1 MGRTG
6 EVMALDFCLSMVFT
20 LLSWESYCNLP
31 PNYISSKG
39 QGEEVTSS
47 EQWLGHRVGKGREE
61 RQSHTQQTERDRDM
75 LRHMEEIYEKQREH
89 IREMHRDGKNIQSSR
104 KIRRWRSETDR

>member
-1 MGRTG
+1 MGMSWGGEDQGPHHMGRTG

-39 QGEEVTSS
+39 QGEACA
-47 EQWLGHRVGKGREE
+47 RME
-61 RQSHTQQTERDRDM
+61 RPEGFILAKITRD
-75 LRHMEEIYEKQREH
+75 LV
-89 IREMHRDGKNIQSSR
+89 
-104 KIRRWRSETDR
+104 

>member
-1 MGRTG
+1 MGKSWGGEDQGPHHVERAR
-6 EVMALDFCLSMVFT
+6 EVMAPDFCLSMVFT

-61 RQSHTQQTERDRDM
+61 RQPHT
-75 LRHMEEIYEKQREH
+75 
-89 IREMHRDGKNIQSSR
+89 
-104 KIRRWRSETDR
+104 TDRKRQRQAETYGRDI